1 MSPMSPMPPVS
12 DDDKP
17 AASTDTVA
25 TDQAAIGQLV
35 AARYR
40 LDERIGAGGMG
51 SVWRARDLQLGRDVA
66 LKLVQLSEKLA
77 RQRFVREGK
86 VAARLDHP
94 GLCRVYDVGEHK
106 GVGHLVME
114 LLAGETVYHRIHRQN
129 PGLTW
134 RLRVVGE
141 VARAMAAAHAQ
152 GLVHRDL
159 KPDNLFLDHITG
171 RERTVVIDF
180 GLAFLDGDD
189 RGELGRLTHA
199 NITGGTPPY
208 MAPEQARALAIGPP
222 VDVYALGCVLYE
234 LVAGKPPFEGQASQ
248 VMSNQVFAVPAT
260 LTDLVPGLDPAI
272 SDLVHAMIA
281 KAPEARPTMAAIADC
296 LDLLVQ
302 ARAARGRSSSP
313 SLRVHR
319 AVTKNLDAVGA
330 LPIIPAIGAIAV
342 LGPVTDD
349 ILVAA
354 ACAGLSAR
362 RAGNLD
368 DVRGLLKAQPRTVIL
383 AEAEADLLTKLCK
396 LGPPVIGVA
405 PVGDLDLA
413 TRLAR
418 LGCTD
423 VLTRPFQAAVA
434 TRKILRALRRLPA
447 SPAVT

>member
-1 MSPMSPMPPVS
+1 MS
-12 DDDKP
+12 DDEKP
-17 AASTDTVA
+17 EAPVDLTV
-25 TDQAAIGQLV
+25 TDQAAAGQLV

-40 LDERIGAGGMG
+40 LDARIGAGGMG
-51 SVWRARDLQLGRDVA
+51 SVWRARDLHLGRDVA
-66 LKLVQLSEKLA
+66 LKLVTLSEKLA

-114 LLAGETVYHRIHRQN
+114 LLSGETVYHRMHRQP

-134 RLRVVGE
+134 RLKVIAE
-141 VARAMAAAHAQ
+141 VARAMAAAHDH

-159 KPDNLFLDHITG
+159 KPDNLFLDTITG

-189 RGELGRLTHA
+189 RGELGRLTSA

-222 VDVYALGCVLYE
+222 VDVYALGCVLFE
-234 LVAGKPPFEGQASQ
+234 LIAGRPPFEGQASA
-248 VMSNQVFAVPAT
+248 VMSNQVFAMPAT
-260 LTDLVPGLDPAI
+260 LADLVPGLDRAI
-272 SDLVHAMIA
+272 SDLVVAMLA
-281 KAPEARPTMAAIADC
+281 KAPEVRPSMSAVADC
-296 LDLLVQ
+296 LDLLVSV
-302 ARAARGRSSSP
+302 RGARGRTSSP
-313 SLRVHR
+313 SLRVNR
-319 AVTKNLDAVGA
+319 AVTRNLDAVGA
-330 LPIIPAIGAIAV
+330 MPIVPAIGGLAV

-362 RAGNLD
+362 RAGTID

-383 AEAEADLLTKLCK
+383 AEAEADTLTRLLK
-396 LGPPVIGVA
+396 LGSPVIGVA

-418 LGCTD
+418 LGCAD

-447 SPAVT
+447 SPAPS

>member
-1 MSPMSPMPPVS
+1 MT
-12 DDDKP
+12 DDDKHEP
-17 AASTDTVA
+17 TLAQELVVTDT
-25 TDQAAIGQLV
+25 AAVGQLV

-51 SVWRARDLQLGRDVA
+51 SVWRARDLHLGRDVA
-66 LKLVQLSEKLA
+66 LKLVALGEKLA

-94 GLCRVYDVGEHK
+94 GLCRVYDVGEHR

-114 LLAGETVYHRIHRQN
+114 LLAGETVYHRMHRQN

-134 RLRVVGE
+134 RLKVISE
-141 VARAMAAAHAQ
+141 VARAMAAAHGQ
-152 GLVHRDL
+152 GLVHRDI

-180 GLAFLDGDD
+180 GLAFLDGDGQ
-189 RGELGRLTHA
+189 GELGRLTSA

-222 VDVYALGCVLYE
+222 VDVYALGCVLFE
-234 LVAGKPPFEGQASQ
+234 LLAGRPPFEGQASA

-272 SDLVHAMIA
+272 SDLVAAMLT
-281 KAPEARPTMAAIADC
+281 KAPEGRPTMAAVADC
-296 LDLLVQ
+296 LDLLV
-302 ARAARGRSSSP
+302 AGRTSRGRTSSP
-313 SLRVHR
+313 SLRVNR
-319 AVTKNLDAVGA
+319 AVTRNLDAVGA
-330 LPIIPAIGAIAV
+330 MPIIPAIGGIAV

-349 ILVAA
+349 VLVAA
-354 ACAGLSAR
+354 ACAGLTAR
-362 RAGNLD
+362 RAAAID
-368 DVRGLLKAQPRTVIL
+368 DVRELMAKQPRLVIV
-383 AEAEADLLTKLCK
+383 ADVDGDAITRLCK
-396 LGPPVIGVA
+396 LGLPVIGVA

-418 LGCTD
+418 LGCAD

-434 TRKILRALRRLPA
+434 TRKILRALRRLPG
-447 SPAVT
+447 SPAAT